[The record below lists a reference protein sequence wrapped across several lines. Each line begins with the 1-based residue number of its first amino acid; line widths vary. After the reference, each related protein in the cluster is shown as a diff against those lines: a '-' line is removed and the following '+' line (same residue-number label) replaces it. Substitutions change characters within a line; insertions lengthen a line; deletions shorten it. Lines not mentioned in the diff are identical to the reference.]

1 MTRSI
6 DNAIRIDT
14 NCQCCSRNASWSFL
28 RLPSLV
34 TSIVITLTLTNC
46 ATGPSVVPPA
56 ALTSQQKI
64 AAIIVLEHDRV
75 LLPAPESLFDYTGRE
90 PANRDAA
97 PMPSLIELLHDT
109 DPRVRRRAALAVGRV
124 RLIAGGL
131 PLRDALTDPNPDV
144 RQMSAFALGLLA
156 DPEAKESLMLALN
169 DVDPL
174 TRGRSAEAL
183 ARLDAH
189 EAAPAI
195 GAMVQAVTT
204 QASQVP
210 QDDLTYPQSPEV
222 EAFRMGVTALAL
234 LDAYEPLA
242 MAVLSPAGELV
253 VRWWPV
259 AWALQYLADSRSYD
273 PLRQFV
279 QGQGSYAVA
288 FAARGLGALEDGRT
302 VEFLLPLL
310 DPSRYDSHVIVSA
323 VRALTRLT
331 DPRIESALM
340 DLMRDPDIDPLVQL
354 EILVAFGERRA
365 ANAVDLFLDVLTH
378 PSPSMRIAA
387 LRGLA
392 SLDEQRFMLALSGL
406 DEDVHWSVR
415 AALADILKSMTPDVA
430 IPRLQVMLNDTD
442 RRVIPSLLSSLV
454 ALRVPEVGSTIRE
467 MLKDDDVI
475 IRSVAADQ
483 MGILKLQGGV
493 PLLAAAYLASLGE
506 DFSIVRI
513 SIVDALA
520 EYGGSEAVAALQ
532 TALTDDDWRVRV
544 TAASRLLVLD
554 PGTAYRDQVGPA
566 GEVTIEEAISLSDP
580 VVSPHVYFET
590 DKGTIQIEL
599 AVLDAPVSTERFA
612 TLAAEG
618 YFDGLPFHE
627 IVAARFLRGGDPRG
641 DGRGG
646 HILTLPDE
654 IGPNRFLRGTV
665 GVAADTAESGAGQ
678 FFVSLAP
685 QPLIDAE
692 RTVLGRVVD
701 GMEVVDRL
709 LQWDLVRSTRVW
721 DGISMT
727 GR

>member
-1 MTRSI
+1 
-6 DNAIRIDT
+6 
-14 NCQCCSRNASWSFL
+14 
-28 RLPSLV
+28 
-34 TSIVITLTLTNC
+34 
-46 ATGPSVVPPA
+46 
-56 ALTSQQKI
+56 
-64 AAIIVLEHDRV
+64 
-75 LLPAPESLFDYTGRE
+75 
-90 PANRDAA
+90 
-97 PMPSLIELLHDT
+97 
-109 DPRVRRRAALAVGRV
+109 
-124 RLIAGGL
+124 
-131 PLRDALTDPNPDV
+131 
-144 RQMSAFALGLLA
+144 
-156 DPEAKESLMLALN
+156 
-169 DVDPL
+169 
-174 TRGRSAEAL
+174 
-183 ARLDAH
+183 
-189 EAAPAI
+189 
-195 GAMVQAVTT
+195 
-204 QASQVP
+204 
-210 QDDLTYPQSPEV
+210 
-222 EAFRMGVTALAL
+222 
-234 LDAYEPLA
+234 
-242 MAVLSPAGELV
+242 MA
-253 VRWWPV
+253 
-259 AWALQYLADSRSYD
+259 
-273 PLRQFV
+273 
-279 QGQGSYAVA
+279 
-288 FAARGLGALEDGRT
+288 
-302 VEFLLPLL
+302 
-310 DPSRYDSHVIVSA
+310 
-323 VRALTRLT
+323 
-331 DPRIESALM
+331 
-340 DLMRDPDIDPLVQL
+340 LMRDPDIDPLVQL

-467 MLKDDDVI
+467 MLNDDDVI
-475 IRSVAADQ
+475 IRSVAAEQ
-483 MGILKLQGGV
+483 MGILNLPDGV

-506 DFSIVRI
+506 DFSIART

-532 TALTDDDWRVRV
+532 IALTDDDWRVRV
-544 TAASRLLVLD
+544 TAANRLLVLD
-554 PGTAYRDQVGPA
+554 PGPAYRDQVGPA
-566 GEVTIEEAISLSDP
+566 GEVTIEEAIRLSDP

-612 TLAAEG
+612 TLAAGG

-646 HILTLPDE
+646 HVLTLPDE

-692 RTVLGRVVD
+692 RTVLGRVVA